1 MTQVNAMKQIGSR
14 NMGFRVEIMEWSNK
28 MDLIAIGNEK
38 GEVIIH
44 RLNWQ
49 KIVTFSAPTDNAKVR
64 ALSWQPDE
72 TMIAVGYS
80 NGKVSLLDVE
90 KEEEVFSIEY
100 SDEIRTI
107 YWTKPIVAIEYRQ
120 AYRNRSELCHAF
132 FLPAL
137 PNLNALSSTAK
148 RNEDHKSF
156 AKGSPCY
163 LIVCLCSGK
172 IYLQILGVL
181 PCGAI
186 DISEHIEKV
195 DNFKIINIRLNATFD
210 GINIIVNDGG
220 CIKILTFLNGI
231 LHSST
236 SPMLS
241 LAANYAHV
249 LETQNYINDTI
260 QCMVEA
266 WETVLL
272 EMDNKLTKYANS
284 QPEGSLSAD
293 FLELMM
299 FGYASTELEQ
309 FLTNELTEKGI
320 KKLGNSIELS
330 YSTIQNLVT
339 KPLLSATI
347 NMCFFL
353 NTFKGMSRNTYS
365 YKDLVTPEAADE
377 AVRACGAFLMKILE
391 LQQIIDQ
398 CVNDMK
404 IFFCWLCVAIAR
416 LMNETVPE
424 EMSQVSQEDIIHLAE
439 YLNNFDD
446 CLLQNDD
453 GSVTKRKFNLEK
465 VGQYLENEEL
475 QQPAKCDTHHR
486 WNKLLEENEC
496 LKNCSLIIPHDQKLS
511 LIQQR
516 DKMLDAVSKVFT
528 KPNSSVST
536 DFNHISTLICSPETE
551 TPPDFEIKSTFIASK
566 AAQVDIVALT
576 VGPDEFLVI
585 EFQLITSVVKCTRL
599 NLKPSPF
606 TPVHMAQTYN
616 NLTVVDLQFYNDSIL
631 SLLLQNT
638 NQADRD
644 GKTQSYFVQMPLE
657 AINEKH
663 SQHQTA
669 ELIYLADR
677 SLFHSLL
684 DIVDNSF
691 LKAVDGTC
699 TGMAVS
705 GSRKVAAVLS
715 ENCKKISI
723 YEMEVEDDEDDVE
736 MSHNSFLDT
745 SKESA
750 VSTE

>member
-28 MDLIAIGNEK
+28 MDLIAIGNDK

-49 KIVTFSAPTDNAKVR
+49 KIVTFPAPADNSKVR
-64 ALSWQPDE
+64 ALTWQPDE

-80 NGKVSLLDVE
+80 SGKVSLLDVE
-90 KEEEVFSIEY
+90 KEEEVFSLDY
-100 SDEIRTI
+100 CDEIQTI
-107 YWTKPIVAIEYRQ
+107 YWTRPISAIEYRQ
-120 AYRNRSELCHAF
+120 VYRNRSELCHAF

-163 LIVCLCSGK
+163 LIVCLRSGK

-181 PCGAI
+181 PCGTI

-195 DNFKIINIRLNATFD
+195 DNFKIMNIRMNATFD
-210 GINIIVNDGG
+210 GVNVIVNDGG
-220 CIKILTFLNGI
+220 CIKVLTFLNGI
-231 LHSST
+231 LHTST
-236 SPMLS
+236 SPMLA

-353 NTFKGMSRNTYS
+353 NTFKGMSRNTYF

-404 IFFCWLCVAIAR
+404 IFFCWLCVAIVR

-424 EMSQVSQEDIIHLAE
+424 EMSQVSQEDIIYLAD

-475 QQPAKCDTHHR
+475 QQQAKCDTHHR

-496 LKNCSLIIPHDQKLS
+496 LKNCSLIFPHDQKLS

-516 DKMLDAVSKVFT
+516 DKMSEAIGKVFT
-528 KPNSSVST
+528 KPNTSIST
-536 DFNHISTLICSPETE
+536 DFSHISTLICAPET
-551 TPPDFEIKSTFIASK
+551 PADFQVKSTFIVSES
-566 AAQVDIVALT
+566 AQADMLALT
-576 VGPDEFLVI
+576 VGIAEFMII
-585 EFQLITSVVKCTRL
+585 EFQLTTPSVKCTRL

-606 TPVHMAQTYN
+606 TPVHLAQTYS
-616 NLTVVDLQFYNDSIL
+616 NLSVVDLQFYNDLTL

-638 NQADRD
+638 NQTD
-644 GKTQSYFVQMPLE
+644 GKIQNYFVQLPME
-657 AINEKH
+657 TINGKY
-663 SQHQTA
+663 SQHRIA
-669 ELIYLADR
+669 EMMYLADL
-677 SLFHSLL
+677 SMWHSLL

-699 TGMAVS
+699 TSMAVS

-715 ENCKKISI
+715 ENYKKISI

>member
-1 MTQVNAMKQIGSR
+1 MTHLNAMKQIGSR

-28 MDLIAIGNEK
+28 MDLIAIGSDK

-49 KIVTFSAPTDNAKVR
+49 KIVTFPAPSDNSKVR
-64 ALSWQPDE
+64 ALTWQPDE

-80 NGKVSLLDVE
+80 NGKISLLDVE
-90 KEEEVFSIEY
+90 KEEEVFSLSY
-100 SDEIRTI
+100 SDEIQTI
-107 YWTKPIVAIEYRQ
+107 YWTRPISAIEYRQ
-120 AYRNRSELCHAF
+120 VYRNRSELCHAF

-163 LIVCLCSGK
+163 LIVCLSSGK
-172 IYLQILGVL
+172 IFLQILGVL
-181 PCGAI
+181 ECGSI
-186 DISEHIEKV
+186 DLSEHIDKV
-195 DNFKIINIRLNATFD
+195 DNFKIMNIRMNATFD
-210 GINIIVNDGG
+210 GINVIVNDGG
-220 CIKILTFLNGI
+220 CIKVLTFLNGI
-231 LHSST
+231 LHTST
-236 SPMLS
+236 SPMLA
-241 LAANYAHV
+241 LAANYSLV

-299 FGYASTELEQ
+299 FGYASPELEQ

-347 NMCFFL
+347 NMCFFV
-353 NTFKGMSRNTYS
+353 NTFKGMSRNTFF
-365 YKDLVTPEAADE
+365 YKDLITPEAADE

-404 IFFCWLCVAIAR
+404 IFFCWLCVAIVR

-424 EMSQVSQEDIIHLAE
+424 EMSQVSQEDIIYLAD

-475 QQPAKCDTHHR
+475 QQPAKCETHHR

-496 LKNCSLIIPHDQKLS
+496 LKNCSLIFPHDQKLS

-516 DKMLDAVSKVFT
+516 DKMLKAIANVFT
-528 KPNSSVST
+528 KPTTSISS
-536 DFNHISTLICSPETE
+536 DFRHISTIICAPE
-551 TPPDFEIKSTFIASK
+551 TPPDFQVKSSFIVSES
-566 AAQVDIVALT
+566 AQADMLALT
-576 VGPDEFLVI
+576 IGVAEFMII
-585 EFQLITSVVKCTRL
+585 EFQLTTPSVKCTRL

-616 NLTVVDLQFYNDSIL
+616 NLSIIDLQFYNDLTL

-638 NQADRD
+638 NQSD
-644 GKTQSYFVQMPLE
+644 GKTQNYFVQLPME
-657 AINEKH
+657 AINGKY
-663 SQHQTA
+663 SQHRIA
-669 ELIYLADR
+669 EMMYLADL
-677 SLFHSLL
+677 SMWHSLM
-684 DIVDNSF
+684 DIVDHSF

-699 TGMAVS
+699 TRMAVS

-715 ENCKKISI
+715 ENYKKISI
-723 YEMEVEDDEDDVE
+723 YEMEVEEDEDDVE